1 MRQAAFWSLL
11 ILWLVEIPAGSP
23 AVQNPGPP
31 GQESVVLL
39 HGLGRSAR
47 SLKKLATR
55 LAGQGYSVVNIE
67 YPTLERPIKFLADM
81 VLHPEIQRLQ
91 GFSPSK
97 IHFVTHSMG
106 GIVVRYYLQHHP
118 LENLGYVVMLSPP
131 NRGSEI
137 VDHMKSIPLIKKLLS
152 PAARELGT
160 DRESLPLK
168 LGRPGFKLGVIAGE
182 KSHNPLNSLLID
194 GPDDGTISVES
205 ARIEGMDDFLV
216 LPYSHR
222 SILRSDKAIDQ
233 VLHFLRHGSFKRE
246 PGG

>member
-1 MRQAAFWSLL
+1 MT
-11 ILWLVEIPAGSP
+11 
-23 AVQNPGPP
+23 
-31 GQESVVLL
+31 
-39 HGLGRSAR
+39 RSAR
-47 SLKKLATR
+47 SLKKLASR
-55 LAGQGYSVVNIE
+55 LAIQGYFVVNIE
-67 YPTLERPIKFLADM
+67 YPTLEQPIEYLADM
-81 VLHPEIQRLQ
+81 VLDPELERLQ
-91 GFSPSK
+91 GFSPAK

-131 NRGSEI
+131 NQGSEI
-137 VDHMKSIPLIKKLLS
+137 VDHMKSIPLIKRLLS

-168 LGRPGFKLGVIAGE
+168 LGRPGFKLGIIAGK
-182 KSHNPLNSLLID
+182 KSHNPLNSLIIE
-194 GPDDGTISVES
+194 GPDDGTVSVES
-205 ARIEGMDDFLV
+205 ARIAGMADFLV

-222 SILRSDKAIDQ
+222 SILKSDKVIDQ